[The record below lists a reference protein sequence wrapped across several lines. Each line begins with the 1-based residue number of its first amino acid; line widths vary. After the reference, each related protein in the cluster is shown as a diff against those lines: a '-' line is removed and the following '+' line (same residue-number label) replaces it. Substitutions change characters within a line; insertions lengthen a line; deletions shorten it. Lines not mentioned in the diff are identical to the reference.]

1 MNTTT
6 DIHTDRHQADRE
18 NKILLALAGCQ
29 RDMTNLAHALA
40 AALEVSLED
49 FAEFPTMG
57 RILIEL
63 LRESEPFKADAR
75 FNG

>member
-1 MNTTT
+1 MNTKTL
-6 DIHTDRHQADRE
+6 IHTDRHQADRE
-18 NKILLALAGCQ
+18 HRILLALAGCQ
-29 RDMTNLAHALA
+29 RDVTNLAHQIA

-63 LRESEPFKADAR
+63 LREAEAFKADAR